1 MDNSLAAETGAAE
14 LCAELDNSCKRL
26 LSEKIILAW
35 IMKSCLEEYKD
46 IDVNEIAEKY
56 IEGTPEIGSTGVD
69 RDQTN
74 RQINGLSND
83 DASVNEN
90 TIRYD
95 IRFYALAPK
104 DGGLIKLI
112 INVEAQ
118 NRYHQTYPLITRS
131 IYYMS
136 RMISSQYG
144 VEFDHAHYENI
155 KKVYSIWVCMNPPKD
170 RMNTIT
176 GYKIH
181 EYPLIGE
188 VKENPS
194 HYDLMNAVMICLG
207 DDPESQDNNILK
219 LLEVLLSNDAKASEK
234 KKILTE
240 EFDISMS
247 EKFEGEVAKMCN
259 ISEGVVE
266 KTWRRGIETG
276 ERLGEERG
284 RKIGEERNS
293 IKLISNLM
301 KNASLTFDQ
310 ATAMLGIPDSDR
322 EEYRKLV
329 GKQID

>member
-1 MDNSLAAETGAAE
+1 MKFRTAQHITVLLYDLLVEYRNNRTAECQ
-14 LCAELDNSCKRL
+14 LQL
-26 LSEKIILAW
+26 LLYRIN
-35 IMKSCLEEYKD
+35 
-46 IDVNEIAEKY
+46 IDVNQIAEKY

-90 TIRYD
+90 NIRYD

-118 NRYHQTYPLITRS
+118 NRYHQTYPLITRG

-240 EFDISMS
+240 EFGISMS

-276 ERLGEERG
+276 ERR
-284 RKIGEERNS
+284 GEERNS
-293 IKLISNLM
+293 IKLISNFM

>member
-1 MDNSLAAETGAAE
+1 
-14 LCAELDNSCKRL
+14 
-26 LSEKIILAW
+26 
-35 IMKSCLEEYKD
+35 
-46 IDVNEIAEKY
+46 
-56 IEGTPEIGSTGVD
+56 
-69 RDQTN
+69 
-74 RQINGLSND
+74 
-83 DASVNEN
+83 
-90 TIRYD
+90 
-95 IRFYALAPK
+95 
-104 DGGLIKLI
+104 
-112 INVEAQ
+112 
-118 NRYHQTYPLITRS
+118 
-131 IYYMS
+131 
-136 RMISSQYG
+136 
-144 VEFDHAHYENI
+144 
-155 KKVYSIWVCMNPPKD
+155 
-170 RMNTIT
+170 MNTIT

-207 DDPESQDNNILK
+207 DDPENQDNNILK

-276 ERLGEERG
+276 ERRGEERG

-310 ATAMLGIPDSDR
+310 ATTMLGIPANER
-322 EEYRKLV
+322 EKYRKLV
-329 GKQID
+329 EKSI

>member
-1 MDNSLAAETGAAE
+1 M
-14 LCAELDNSCKRL
+14 
-26 LSEKIILAW
+26 
-35 IMKSCLEEYKD
+35 
-46 IDVNEIAEKY
+46 
-56 IEGTPEIGSTGVD
+56 
-69 RDQTN
+69 
-74 RQINGLSND
+74 
-83 DASVNEN
+83 NEN
-90 TIRYD
+90 NIRYD

-118 NRYHQTYPLITRS
+118 NKYHQTYPLITRG

-207 DDPESQDNNILK
+207 DDPENQDNNILK

-276 ERLGEERG
+276 E
-284 RKIGEERNS
+284 ERNS
-293 IKLISNLM
+293 IKLISDLM

-310 ATAMLGIPDSDR
+310 AATMLGIPDSDR

>member
-1 MDNSLAAETGAAE
+1 
-14 LCAELDNSCKRL
+14 
-26 LSEKIILAW
+26 
-35 IMKSCLEEYKD
+35 
-46 IDVNEIAEKY
+46 
-56 IEGTPEIGSTGVD
+56 
-69 RDQTN
+69 
-74 RQINGLSND
+74 
-83 DASVNEN
+83 
-90 TIRYD
+90 
-95 IRFYALAPK
+95 
-104 DGGLIKLI
+104 
-112 INVEAQ
+112 
-118 NRYHQTYPLITRS
+118 
-131 IYYMS
+131 MS

-310 ATAMLGIPDSDR
+310 AAAMLGIPDSDR

-329 GKQID
+329 GKKID

>member
-1 MDNSLAAETGAAE
+1 
-14 LCAELDNSCKRL
+14 
-26 LSEKIILAW
+26 
-35 IMKSCLEEYKD
+35 
-46 IDVNEIAEKY
+46 
-56 IEGTPEIGSTGVD
+56 
-69 RDQTN
+69 
-74 RQINGLSND
+74 
-83 DASVNEN
+83 
-90 TIRYD
+90 
-95 IRFYALAPK
+95 
-104 DGGLIKLI
+104 
-112 INVEAQ
+112 
-118 NRYHQTYPLITRS
+118 
-131 IYYMS
+131 
-136 RMISSQYG
+136 
-144 VEFDHAHYENI
+144 
-155 KKVYSIWVCMNPPKD
+155 
-170 RMNTIT
+170 MNTIT

-188 VKENPS
+188 VKEKPS
-194 HYDLMNAVMICLG
+194 HYDLMNAVIICLG
-207 DDPESQDNNILK
+207 DDPENQDNNILK

-276 ERLGEERG
+276 ERR
-284 RKIGEERNS
+284 GEERNS